1 MKWISLSELISNIK
15 KVLFRFPLKFLLI
28 LLATIVAIYMVDNKE
43 KTFLNID
50 LAKFLAFCLMSLTL
64 TLATDLYADAGNKSS
79 RFKWIVKLASVA
91 LSGLIMYLLKPE
103 IIKSHV
109 YIIVLFLVAFHL
121 AVAFGAFLRK
131 GFNEEFWYFN
141 KTVFLRILMCALYSG
156 VIILGLC
163 LAIFAV
169 DELFNADI
177 REETYVKVVLSVII
191 AFNTILFLSGV
202 PDVKNEVYGEQNYP
216 KGLNIFTQY
225 VLIPLMTIYLVI
237 LLLYEVKILL
247 EWKLPNGYVSMLIIV
262 YAAFGILSLLLIH
275 PVRNSEGNKWIRFFS
290 KSFYITMI
298 PLLILLVLAVYKRV
312 SDYGITEERY
322 ALIALAVWLTS
333 ITVYFLL
340 SKQDNI
346 KVIPLSLAVVA
357 LLSAVGPQSASA
369 VSKRSQQNRF
379 AKHYPATTDRDKK
392 EIASIIRYLTNY
404 HGLTSLQR
412 FTKTDLHKIQN
423 KITSESRKDNYSL
436 NASIE
441 MQDTAFA
448 ILKVD
453 ESINDLESNI
463 FYNTNKNGAF
473 HTTGFDYV
481 FAIDAYTSEQ
491 IVTIDNSNTVNILKN
506 GNVFTVK
513 VNQGEGMVF
522 NIDSLLNILTEKYK
536 NNIQKEIILNDAEM
550 SILKNSTTADV
561 KFVVTDFQ
569 KYYGTD
575 FESKYFKS
583 YLLIRKK

>member
-1 MKWISLSELISNIK
+1 MKWISLTELFGNIK
-15 KVLFRFPLKFLLI
+15 KVLFRFPLKSLLI
-28 LLATIVAIYMVDNKE
+28 LLATIAAIYMVDNKE

-50 LAKFLAFCLMSLTL
+50 LAKFLGFCLMSLTL
-64 TLATDLYADAGNKSS
+64 TLATDLYADAENKSS
-79 RFKWIVKLASVA
+79 GFKWIVKLAGVT
-91 LSGLIMYLLKPE
+91 LSGLIMFLVKPE
-103 IIKSHV
+103 IIESHV

-141 KTVFLRILMCALYSG
+141 KTVFFRILMCALYSG

-169 DELFNADI
+169 DELFKANI

-191 AFNTILFLSGV
+191 AFNTTLFLAGV
-202 PDVKNEVYGEQNYP
+202 PDVRKGEYGEQNYP
-216 KGLNIFTQY
+216 KGLKIFTQY

-237 LLLYEVKILL
+237 LLLYEVKILI
-247 EWKLPNGYVSMLIIV
+247 EWELPNGYVSMLIIA

-298 PLLILLVLAVYKRV
+298 PLLILLVLAIYKRV

-322 ALIALAVWLTS
+322 ALIALAVWLTG

-340 SKQDNI
+340 SRHDNI
-346 KVIPLSLAVVA
+346 KVIPVSLAVVA
-357 LLSAVGPQSASA
+357 LLAAVGPQSASA

-379 AKHYPATTDRDKK
+379 AQHYPAKNDRDKK
-392 EIASIIRYLTNY
+392 AMASIIRYLTNY
-404 HGLTSLQR
+404 HGLTSLQQ

-423 KITSESRKDNYSL
+423 EITSESRKDKYRL

-448 ILKVD
+448 ILNVD
-453 ESINDLESNI
+453 ENVNDSQSIT

-473 HTTGFDYV
+473 NTAGFDY
-481 FAIDAYTSEQ
+481 AIVVDGYASEQ
-491 IVTIDNSNTVNILKN
+491 TIEIDSSNTVNILKD
-506 GNVFTVK
+506 GHVFTVK
-513 VNQGEGMVF
+513 VNQGEGMIF
-522 NIDSLLNILTEKYK
+522 NIDSLLNIPAEKYK
-536 NNIQKEIILNDAEM
+536 DNIKEEIILNDAEM
-550 SILKNSTTADV
+550 SMLKSSTTADV
-561 KFVVTDFQ
+561 KFLVTDFQ
-569 KYYGTD
+569 KYYGTQ
-575 FESKYFKS
+575 FENKYFKS